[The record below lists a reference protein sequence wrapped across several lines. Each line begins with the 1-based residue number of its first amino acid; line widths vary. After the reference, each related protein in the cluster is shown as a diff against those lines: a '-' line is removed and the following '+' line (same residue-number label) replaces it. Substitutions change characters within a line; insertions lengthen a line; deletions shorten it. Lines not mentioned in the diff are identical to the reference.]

1 MMISKE
7 TIIQDLKNLGLQE
20 GDCVFLNSDLL
31 RAGYLNKTRKKTLED
46 WIDIFKEV
54 LGEKG
59 TLVLPSY
66 TATFFVWKKDKSI
79 IFDRDSPTYAG
90 AFPSFL
96 LKKEE
101 AYRSTHPTHSCIAVG
116 FDAKNITD
124 QHTEENLSYSILGEI
139 IKRNGK
145 FLLLGTVDKNNA
157 PQGMHYAQ
165 ELLGYTKKSPYK
177 YLLQTFYRKK
187 NKVSLF
193 TKKDIGGCSRGGYNL
208 YGELLVNNEI
218 VLGKVGNADSAL
230 MKAKEST
237 ELIKNKLREKPTIT
251 QCDHKDCMDC
261 YGSFYI
267 NGMKIFPF
275 YIKLIFS
282 KIMRYGK

>member
-1 MMISKE
+1 MISKE
-7 TIIQDLKNLGLQE
+7 TIIKDLKDLGLQE

-31 RAGYLNKTRKKTLED
+31 RVGYLNKTKKKTLED

-54 LGEKG
+54 LGDKG

-66 TATFFVWKKDKSI
+66 TATFFIWKKNRNV
-79 IFDRDSPTYAG
+79 IFDRNFPTYAG
-90 AFPSFL
+90 AFPNFL
-96 LKKEE
+96 IGKEE
-101 AYRSTHPTHSCIAVG
+101 AYRSTHPTHSCIAIG
-116 FDAKNITD
+116 FEAKDITSK
-124 QHTEENLSYSILGEI
+124 HTEENLSYSILGEI
-139 IKRNGK
+139 VKRNGK
-145 FLLLGTVDKNNA
+145 FLLLGTIDKNNA

-208 YGELLVNNEI
+208 YGELVVNNKI
-218 VLGKVGNADSAL
+218 NFGKVGNAESAL

-237 ELIKNKLREKPTIT
+237 ELIKKKLQDKPTIT
-251 QCDHKDCMDC
+251 QCDHKDCIDC
-261 YGSFYI
+261 YGSFYM
-267 NGMKIFPF
+267 NGLKIFPF

-282 KIMRYGK
+282 KIMTNGK